1 MLLIQHVE
9 ITALPISINKA
20 GVVMSKAECRYDEN
34 GYLIVPTDDIVMAFG
49 VTTKTVSEWNKA
61 GLQRVERGAYRLKD
75 VVEWR
80 GLARL
85 GDNNRTKETDASK
98 KLRADAEY
106 KDAKAK
112 QEAVKLQE
120 MLGNLVPIEMI
131 REQWEYTFTEIRQQ
145 LLKLPNDIRARIH
158 TSYPACSEDVSLIAE
173 EIIRRTLD
181 GLSECNN
188 TDFKKSVEEVSSTD
202 NSDGKETV

>member
-1 MLLIQHVE
+1 MPMI
-9 ITALPISINKA
+9 INKA

-34 GYLIVPTDDIVMAFG
+34 GDLIVHTDDVARIFG
-49 VTTKTVSEWNKA
+49 VTVKTVSEWHKA
-61 GLQRVERGAYRLKD
+61 GLQRVERGMYRLKD
-75 VVEWR
+75 VVKWR
-80 GLARL
+80 GLMRL
-85 GDNNRTKETDASK
+85 GDATNKETDASK

-131 REQWEYTFTEIRQQ
+131 QEQWAFAFTDIRQQ

-158 TSYPACSEDVSLIAE
+158 TSYPECSEDVSLIAE
-173 EIIRRTLD
+173 EVVRRTLE

-188 TDFKKSVEEVSSTD
+188 TGIKKTVEEVD
-202 NSDGKETV
+202 NASDSDGEDTI

>member
-20 GVVMSKAECRYDEN
+20 GVIMSKAECRYDEN
-34 GYLIVPTDDIVMAFG
+34 GDLIVPTDDVVRIFG
-49 VTTKTVSEWNKA
+49 VTTKTVSEWNKS
-61 GLQRVERGAYRLKD
+61 GLEKVERGMYKLKD
-75 VVEWR
+75 VVKFR
-80 GLARL
+80 GLMRL
-85 GDNNRTKETDASK
+85 GDATNQETDAAK

-131 REQWEYTFTEIRQQ
+131 QEQWAFTFTDIRQQ

-158 TSYPACSEDVSLIAE
+158 TSYPECSEDVSLIAE
-173 EIIRRTLD
+173 EIIRRTLE
-181 GLSECNN
+181 GLTECNN
-188 TDFKKSVEEVSSTD
+188 TGFTKTVEETNRTD
-202 NSDGKETV
+202 DSEGEETL